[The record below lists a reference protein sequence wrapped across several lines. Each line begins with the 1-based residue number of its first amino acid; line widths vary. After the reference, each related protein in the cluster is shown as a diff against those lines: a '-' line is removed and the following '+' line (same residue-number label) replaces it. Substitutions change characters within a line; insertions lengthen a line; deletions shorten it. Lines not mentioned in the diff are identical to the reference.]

1 MPLSNT
7 SPGHY
12 RATAKRLPY
21 GRRIT
26 FRTLV
31 TNAAG
36 LRSLKALTRS
46 ATLRAPSKR
55 SRTRSGH
62 ARG

>member
-21 GRRIT
+21 GKRIT
-26 FRTLV
+26 FTTLV

-36 LRSLKALTRS
+36 LRPLKPLVRS
-46 ATLRAPSKR
+46 ATLHQTSTTSAHKR
-55 SRTRSGH
+55 KH
-62 ARG
+62 

>member
-21 GRRIT
+21 GKRIT
-26 FRTLV
+26 FTTLV

-36 LRSLKALTRS
+36 LRSLKPLIRS
-46 ATLRAPSKR
+46 ATLHRPSTTSKHKR
-55 SRTRSGH
+55 RH
-62 ARG
+62 